1 MFFYIVVFCFS
12 LSYNSNIGVIEVSLK
27 KETEIFENYSI
38 PRAVAALAIPTVITQ
53 IIMIIY
59 NFADTWYVGLTNNSA
74 AIAALSVCMPIF
86 VLMAAIA
93 NLFGIGASSV
103 ISRSLGAK
111 NPQKARRAFSFA
123 FWGGLAASVI
133 YSIVIYC
140 TRSPLAYLIGG
151 DVDSYEFIQRYMFW
165 TMIVGSVPTVLN
177 SLFGHLIRSVGA
189 SKEASFGMS
198 LGAVMNIILD
208 PLFMFVLLP
217 KGHEVEGAAIAT
229 MLSNLI
235 ATLYFFFYLKKKK
248 DSPVFTL
255 SPSFVMEDKT
265 VWADV
270 LSIGF
275 PAALSTSLAMLSNI
289 FANSLVSS
297 YGSKAV
303 AGMGIAKKVNTLA
316 FNITM
321 GLTQG
326 VLPLIGYNYAAK
338 NYKRMKDV
346 ILFTLG
352 VALSFTCCCVVL
364 FIFNREAL
372 VTFFIKDPQTIA
384 EGTRFLNVIALGVP
398 LCAIT
403 YTMNTVFQATG
414 QRKKAFVLSI
424 LRKGFLD
431 IPLMF
436 LFKGMFER
444 VGVVMATPVAEGL
457 SAILAFAM
465 FIPMM
470 KELLKQQEIIE

>member
-1 MFFYIVVFCFS
+1 MS
-12 LSYNSNIGVIEVSLK
+12 LR
-27 KETEIFENYSI
+27 KETEVFENYSI
-38 PRAVAALAIPTVITQ
+38 PKAVAALAVPTVITQ
-53 IIMIIY
+53 IITIIY

-74 AIAALSVCMPIF
+74 AIAALSVCMPIY

-111 NPQKARRAFSFA
+111 KPEKARRAFSFA
-123 FWGGLAASVI
+123 FWGGIAAAVV
-133 YSIVIYC
+133 YSLLIFVF
-140 TRSPLAYLIGG
+140 RSKLAYLIGG
-151 DVDSYEFIQRYMFW
+151 DADSYEFIQQYMFW
-165 TMIVGSVPTVLN
+165 TMIVGSLPTVLN

-189 SKEASFGMS
+189 SKQASFGMS
-198 LGAVMNIILD
+198 LGALMNIALD

-217 KGHEVEGAAIAT
+217 AGHEVEGAAIAT
-229 MLSNLI
+229 MLSNTI
-235 ATLYFFFYLKKKK
+235 ATAYFFLYLRKTKE
-248 DSPVFTL
+248 SPVFTL
-255 SPSFVMEDKT
+255 SPSFAIEDKG
-265 VWADV
+265 VWSEV

-289 FANSLVSS
+289 FANSLVSDF
-297 YGSKAV
+297 GSKAV
-303 AGMGIAKKVNTLA
+303 AGMGIAKKINTLA

-338 NYKRMKDV
+338 KYKRMKNV
-346 ILFTLG
+346 IWFTLG
-352 VALSFTCCCVVL
+352 VALTFTCCCVVL
-364 FIFNREAL
+364 FELQRGML
-372 VTFFIKDPQTIA
+372 VSFFIKDAETIDQ
-384 EGTRFLNVIALGVP
+384 GQKFLSMIALGVP

-424 LRKGFLD
+424 LRKGVLD

-436 LFKGMFER
+436 VFRGLFER
-444 VGVVMATPVAEGL
+444 VGVVMATPVAEGI
-457 SAILAFAM
+457 SAVVAFVM
-465 FIPMM
+465 FMPMI
-470 KELLKQQEIIE
+470 KELIQSSEEA

>member
-1 MFFYIVVFCFS
+1 MS
-12 LSYNSNIGVIEVSLK
+12 LR
-27 KETEIFENYSI
+27 KETEIFEHASI
-38 PRAVAALAIPTVITQ
+38 PKAVAALAIPTVITQ
-53 IIMIIY
+53 IITIIY

-74 AIAALSVCMPIF
+74 AIAALSVSMPIY

-93 NLFGIGASSV
+93 NLFGVGASSV

-111 NPQKARRAFSFA
+111 NPEKARKAFSFA
-123 FWGGLAASVI
+123 FWGGIIASII
-133 YSIVIYC
+133 YSVVILL
-140 TRSPLAYLIGG
+140 TKEQLAYLIGG
-151 DVDSYEFIQRYMFW
+151 DIDSFEFIQKYMFW
-165 TMIVGSVPTVLN
+165 TMIVGSFPTVMN
-177 SLFGHLIRSVGA
+177 PLFGHLIRSVGA
-189 SKEASFGMS
+189 SKQASFGMS
-198 LGAVMNIILD
+198 LGALMNIVLD
-208 PLFMFVLLP
+208 PIFMFVLLP

-229 MLSNLI
+229 ALSNTI
-235 ATLYFFFYLKKKK
+235 ATLYFFWYLQKTKN
-248 DSPVFTL
+248 SPVFTL
-255 SPSFVMEDKT
+255 SPSYALEDRG
-265 VWADV
+265 VWLDV

-289 FANSLVSS
+289 FANSLVSDF
-297 YGSKAV
+297 GSKAV
-303 AGMGIAKKVNTLA
+303 AGMGIAKKINTLA

-338 NYKRMKDV
+338 KYQRMKDI

-364 FIFNREAL
+364 FILNKEML
-372 VTFFIKDPQTIA
+372 VSFFIKDPETIY
-384 EGTRFLNVIALGVP
+384 EGQRFLNVIALGVP

-403 YTMNTVFQATG
+403 YTMNTAFQAIG

-436 LFKGMFER
+436 LFKSIFER
-444 VGVVMATPVAEGL
+444 IGVVMATPVAEGI
-457 SAILAFAM
+457 SAIIAFLM

-470 KELLKQQEIIE
+470 KKLMMLQSQDVSI

>member
-1 MFFYIVVFCFS
+1 MS
-12 LSYNSNIGVIEVSLK
+12 LR

-38 PRAVAALAIPTVITQ
+38 PKAVAALAVPTVITQ
-53 IIMIIY
+53 IITIIY

-74 AIAALSVCMPIF
+74 AIAALSVCMPIY

-103 ISRSLGAK
+103 ISRSLGAR
-111 NPQKARRAFSFA
+111 NLEKARRAFSFA
-123 FWGGLAASVI
+123 LWGGIAASVV
-133 YSIVIYC
+133 YSLLILIFRVK
-140 TRSPLAYLIGG
+140 LAYLIGG
-151 DVDSYEFIQRYMFW
+151 DVDSFGFIQKYMFW
-165 TMIVGSVPTVLN
+165 TMIVGSLPTVLN

-208 PLFMFVLLP
+208 PIFMFVILP

-229 MLSNLI
+229 MMSNCC
-235 ATLYFFFYLKKKK
+235 ATLYFFVYLKRVK

-255 SPSFVMEDKT
+255 SPSHAIQDYK
-265 VWADV
+265 VWSEV

-275 PAALSTSLAMLSNI
+275 PAAVSTSLAMLSNI
-289 FANSLVSS
+289 FANSLVSD

-303 AGMGIAKKVNTLA
+303 AGMGIAKKINTLA
-316 FNITM
+316 FNITL

-326 VLPLIGYNYAAK
+326 VLPLIGYNYAARK
-338 NYKRMKDV
+338 YKRMKDIV
-346 ILFTLG
+346 LFTLG
-352 VALSFTCCCVVL
+352 VALSFTCFCVI
-364 FIFNREAL
+364 IFQFNKEFL
-372 VTFFIKDPQTIA
+372 VQFFIKDPETIF
-384 EGTRFLNVIALGVP
+384 EGQRFLSVVALGVP

-414 QRKKAFVLSI
+414 QRKKSFVLSI
-424 LRKGFLD
+424 LRKGLLD

-436 LFKGMFER
+436 VFRVMFER
-444 VGVVMATPVAEGL
+444 LGVVMATPVAEAI
-457 SAILAFAM
+457 SAVIAFIL
-465 FIPMM
+465 FIPMV
-470 KELLKQQEIIE
+470 KELLKTEKETQTL

>member
-1 MFFYIVVFCFS
+1 MS
-12 LSYNSNIGVIEVSLK
+12 LR

-38 PRAVAALAIPTVITQ
+38 PNAVAALALPTVITQ
-53 IIMIIY
+53 IITIVY

-74 AIAALSVCMPIF
+74 AIAALSVCMPIY

-103 ISRSLGAK
+103 ISRSLGARM
-111 NPQKARRAFSFA
+111 PEKARRAFSFA
-123 FWGGLAASVI
+123 FWGGIVVSILYSVI
-133 YSIVIYC
+133 ILLF
-140 TRSPLAYLIGG
+140 RSELAYLIGG
-151 DVDSYEFIQRYMFW
+151 DADSFDFIQKYMFW
-165 TMIVGSVPTVLN
+165 TMIIGSLPTVLN

-189 SKEASFGMS
+189 SKQASFGMS

-208 PLFMFVLLP
+208 PIFMFVLLP

-229 MLSNLI
+229 MLSNCC
-235 ATLYFFFYLKKKK
+235 ATLYFFFYLKQVK

-255 SPSFVMEDKT
+255 APSYALEDRR
-265 VWADV
+265 VWAEV
-270 LSIGF
+270 LSIGL

-289 FANSLVSS
+289 FANSLVSN

-303 AGMGIAKKVNTLA
+303 AGMGIAKKINTLA
-316 FNITM
+316 FNITL

-338 NYKRMKDV
+338 KYKRMKDIV
-346 ILFTLG
+346 LFTLG
-352 VALSFTCCCVVL
+352 VALSFTCFCVLL
-364 FIFNREAL
+364 FEFNREFL
-372 VTFFIKDPQTIA
+372 VQFFIKDQETIY
-384 EGTRFLNVIALGVP
+384 EGQRFLSIIALGVP

-414 QRKKAFVLSI
+414 QRKKSFILSI
-424 LRKGFLD
+424 LRKGLLD

-436 LFKGMFER
+436 LFRGMFER
-444 VGVVMATPVAEGL
+444 LGVVMATPVAEGI
-457 SAILAFAM
+457 SAIIAFVL
-465 FIPMM
+465 FIPMV
-470 KELLKQQEIIE
+470 KKLLNEEKNNKKLI

>member
-1 MFFYIVVFCFS
+1 MS
-12 LSYNSNIGVIEVSLK
+12 LR

-38 PRAVAALAIPTVITQ
+38 PKAVAALALPTVITQ
-53 IIMIIY
+53 IITIVY

-74 AIAALSVCMPIF
+74 AIAALSVCMPIY

-103 ISRSLGAK
+103 ISRSLGSRM
-111 NPQKARRAFSFA
+111 PEKARRAFSFA
-123 FWGGLAASVI
+123 FWGGIVVSILYSVI
-133 YSIVIYC
+133 ILLFCSE
-140 TRSPLAYLIGG
+140 LAYLIGG
-151 DVDSYEFIQRYMFW
+151 DADSFDFIQKYMFW
-165 TMIVGSVPTVLN
+165 TMIIGSLPTVLN

-189 SKEASFGMS
+189 SKQASFGMS

-208 PLFMFVLLP
+208 PIFMFVLLP

-229 MLSNLI
+229 MLSNCC
-235 ATLYFFFYLKKKK
+235 ATLYFFFYLKQVK

-255 SPSFVMEDKT
+255 APSYALEDCK
-265 VWADV
+265 VWAEV
-270 LSIGF
+270 LSIGL

-289 FANSLVSS
+289 FANSLVSN

-303 AGMGIAKKVNTLA
+303 AGMGIAKKINTLA
-316 FNITM
+316 FNITL

-338 NYKRMKDV
+338 KYKRMKDIV
-346 ILFTLG
+346 LFTLG
-352 VALSFTCCCVVL
+352 VALSFTCFCVL
-364 FIFNREAL
+364 MFEFNREFL
-372 VTFFIKDPQTIA
+372 VQFFIKDQETIY
-384 EGTRFLNVIALGVP
+384 EGQRFLNIIALGVP

-414 QRKKAFVLSI
+414 QRKKSFILSI
-424 LRKGFLD
+424 LRKGLLD

-436 LFKGMFER
+436 LFRGMFER
-444 VGVVMATPVAEGL
+444 LGVVMATPVAEGI
-457 SAILAFAM
+457 SAIIAFVL
-465 FIPMM
+465 FIPMV
-470 KELLKQQEIIE
+470 KELLNEEKITKI

>member
-1 MFFYIVVFCFS
+1 MS
-12 LSYNSNIGVIEVSLK
+12 LR

-38 PRAVAALAIPTVITQ
+38 PKAVAALALPTVITQ
-53 IIMIIY
+53 IITIVY

-74 AIAALSVCMPIF
+74 AIAALSVCMPIY

-103 ISRSLGAK
+103 ISRSLGARM
-111 NPQKARRAFSFA
+111 PEKARRAFSFA
-123 FWGGLAASVI
+123 FWGGIVVSTLYSVI
-133 YSIVIYC
+133 ILLF
-140 TRSPLAYLIGG
+140 RSELAYLIGG
-151 DVDSYEFIQRYMFW
+151 DADSFDFIQKYMFW
-165 TMIVGSVPTVLN
+165 TMIIGSLPTVLN

-189 SKEASFGMS
+189 SKQASFGMS

-208 PLFMFVLLP
+208 PIFMFVLLP

-229 MLSNLI
+229 MLSNCC
-235 ATLYFFFYLKKKK
+235 ATLYFFLYLKQVK

-255 SPSFVMEDKT
+255 APSYALEDRK
-265 VWADV
+265 VWAEV
-270 LSIGF
+270 LSIGL

-289 FANSLVSS
+289 FANSLVSN

-303 AGMGIAKKVNTLA
+303 AGMGIAKKINTLA
-316 FNITM
+316 FNITL

-338 NYKRMKDV
+338 KYKRMKDIV
-346 ILFTLG
+346 LFTLG
-352 VALSFTCCCVVL
+352 VALSFTCFCVLL
-364 FIFNREAL
+364 FEFNREFL
-372 VTFFIKDPQTIA
+372 VQFFIKNQETIY
-384 EGTRFLNVIALGVP
+384 EGQRFLSIIALGVP

-414 QRKKAFVLSI
+414 QRKKSFILSI
-424 LRKGFLD
+424 LRKGLLD

-436 LFKGMFER
+436 LFRGMFER
-444 VGVVMATPVAEGL
+444 LGVVMATPVAEGI
-457 SAILAFAM
+457 SAIIAFAL
-465 FIPMM
+465 FIPMV
-470 KELLKQQEIIE
+470 KKLLNEEKNNKNLI

>member
-1 MFFYIVVFCFS
+1 MS
-12 LSYNSNIGVIEVSLK
+12 LR
-27 KETEIFENYSI
+27 KETAIFENYSI
-38 PRAVAALAIPTVITQ
+38 PKAVAALAIPTVITQ
-53 IIMIIY
+53 IITIIY

-74 AIAALSVCMPIF
+74 AIAALSVSMPIY

-111 NPQKARRAFSFA
+111 NPEKARKAFSFA
-123 FWGGLAASVI
+123 FWGGICTAVVYSALI
-133 YSIVIYC
+133 YVF
-140 TRSPLAYLIGG
+140 RSPLAYLIGG
-151 DVDSYEFIQRYMFW
+151 DAESYEFIQKYMLW
-165 TMIVGSVPTVLN
+165 TMIVGSIPTVLN
-177 SLFGHLIRSVGA
+177 SLFGHLVRSVGA

-198 LGAVMNIILD
+198 LGAVMNIVLD
-208 PLFMFVLLP
+208 PIFMFVLLP

-229 MLSNLI
+229 MLSNAI
-235 ATLYFFFYLKKKK
+235 ATVYFFIYLAKTKEN
-248 DSPVFTL
+248 PVFNL
-255 SPSFVMEDKT
+255 SIRCALEDKR

-289 FANSLVSS
+289 FANSMVSD

-303 AGMGIAKKVNTLA
+303 AGMGIAKKINTLA
-316 FNITM
+316 FNITL

-338 NYKRMKDV
+338 KYKRMKDIV
-346 ILFTLG
+346 VFTLE
-352 VALSFTCCCVVL
+352 VALAFTGSCVVF
-364 FIFNREAL
+364 FILNKEML
-372 VTFFIKDPQTIA
+372 VSFFIKDPETVQQ
-384 EGTRFLNVIALGVP
+384 GMNFLNVVALGVP

-414 QRKKAFVLSI
+414 QRNKSFVLSI
-424 LRKGFLD
+424 LRKGCLD

-436 LFKGMFER
+436 VFRSMFER
-444 VGVVMATPVAEGL
+444 IGVVMATPVAEAI
-457 SAILAFAM
+457 SAIIAFVL
-465 FIPMM
+465 FIPMVKKLM
-470 KELLKQQEIIE
+470 QSANEA

>member
-1 MFFYIVVFCFS
+1 MS
-12 LSYNSNIGVIEVSLK
+12 LR

-38 PRAVAALAIPTVITQ
+38 PKAVAALALPTVITQ
-53 IIMIIY
+53 IITIVY

-74 AIAALSVCMPIF
+74 AIAALSVCMPIY

-103 ISRSLGAK
+103 ISRSLGARM
-111 NPQKARRAFSFA
+111 PEKARRAFSFA
-123 FWGGLAASVI
+123 FWGGIVVSILYSVI
-133 YSIVIYC
+133 ILLF
-140 TRSPLAYLIGG
+140 RSELAYLIGG
-151 DVDSYEFIQRYMFW
+151 DADSFDFIQKYMFW
-165 TMIVGSVPTVLN
+165 TMIIGSLPTVLN

-189 SKEASFGMS
+189 SKQASFGMS

-208 PLFMFVLLP
+208 PIFMFVLLP

-229 MLSNLI
+229 MLSNCC
-235 ATLYFFFYLKKKK
+235 ATLYFFFYLKQVK

-255 SPSFVMEDKT
+255 APSYALEDRK
-265 VWADV
+265 VWAEV
-270 LSIGF
+270 LSIGL

-289 FANSLVSS
+289 FANSLVSN

-303 AGMGIAKKVNTLA
+303 AGMGIAKKINTLA
-316 FNITM
+316 FNITL

-338 NYKRMKDV
+338 KYKRMKDIV
-346 ILFTLG
+346 LFTLG
-352 VALSFTCCCVVL
+352 VALSFTCFCVLL
-364 FIFNREAL
+364 FEFNREFL
-372 VTFFIKDPQTIA
+372 VQFFIKDQETIY
-384 EGTRFLNVIALGVP
+384 EGQRFLSIIALGVP

-414 QRKKAFVLSI
+414 QRKKSFILSI
-424 LRKGFLD
+424 LRKGLLD

-436 LFKGMFER
+436 LFRGLFER
-444 VGVVMATPVAEGL
+444 LGVVMATPVAEGI
-457 SAILAFAM
+457 SAIIAFVL
-465 FIPMM
+465 FIPMV
-470 KELLKQQEIIE
+470 KKLLNEEKNNKNLI

>member
-1 MFFYIVVFCFS
+1 MS
-12 LSYNSNIGVIEVSLK
+12 LR

-38 PRAVAALAIPTVITQ
+38 PKAVAALALPTVITQ
-53 IIMIIY
+53 IITIVY

-74 AIAALSVCMPIF
+74 AIAALSVCMPIY

-103 ISRSLGAK
+103 ISRSLGARM
-111 NPQKARRAFSFA
+111 PEKARRAFSFA
-123 FWGGLAASVI
+123 FWGGIVVSILYSVI
-133 YSIVIYC
+133 ILLF
-140 TRSPLAYLIGG
+140 RSELAYLIGG
-151 DVDSYEFIQRYMFW
+151 DADSFDFIQKYMFW
-165 TMIVGSVPTVLN
+165 TMIIGSLPTVLN

-189 SKEASFGMS
+189 SKQASFGMS

-208 PLFMFVLLP
+208 PIFMFVLLP

-229 MLSNLI
+229 MLSNCC
-235 ATLYFFFYLKKKK
+235 ATLYFFFYLKQVK

-255 SPSFVMEDKT
+255 APSYALEDRK
-265 VWADV
+265 VWAEV
-270 LSIGF
+270 LSIGL

-289 FANSLVSS
+289 FANSLVSN

-303 AGMGIAKKVNTLA
+303 AGMGIAKKINTLA
-316 FNITM
+316 FNITL

-338 NYKRMKDV
+338 KYKRMKDIV
-346 ILFTLG
+346 LFTLG
-352 VALSFTCCCVVL
+352 VALSFTCFCVLL
-364 FIFNREAL
+364 FEFNREFL
-372 VTFFIKDPQTIA
+372 VQFFIKDQETIY
-384 EGTRFLNVIALGVP
+384 EGQRFLSIIALGVP

-414 QRKKAFVLSI
+414 QRKKSFILSI
-424 LRKGFLD
+424 LRKGLLD

-436 LFKGMFER
+436 LFRGMFER
-444 VGVVMATPVAEGL
+444 LGVVMATPVAEGI
-457 SAILAFAM
+457 SAIIAFVL
-465 FIPMM
+465 FIPMV
-470 KELLKQQEIIE
+470 KKLLNEEKITII

>member
-1 MFFYIVVFCFS
+1 MS
-12 LSYNSNIGVIEVSLK
+12 LR

-38 PRAVAALAIPTVITQ
+38 PKAVAALALPTVITQ
-53 IIMIIY
+53 IITIIY

-74 AIAALSVCMPIF
+74 AIAALSVCMPIY

-103 ISRSLGAK
+103 ISRSLGARM
-111 NPQKARRAFSFA
+111 PEKARRAFSFA
-123 FWGGLAASVI
+123 FWGGIVVSILYSVI
-133 YSIVIYC
+133 ILLF
-140 TRSPLAYLIGG
+140 RSELAYLIGG
-151 DVDSYEFIQRYMFW
+151 DADSFDFIQKYMFW
-165 TMIVGSVPTVLN
+165 TMIIGSLPTVLN

-189 SKEASFGMS
+189 SKQASFGMS

-208 PLFMFVLLP
+208 PIFMFVLLP

-229 MLSNLI
+229 MLSNCC
-235 ATLYFFFYLKKKK
+235 ATLYFFFYLKQVN

-255 SPSFVMEDKT
+255 TPSYALEDCK
-265 VWADV
+265 VWAEV
-270 LSIGF
+270 LSIGL

-289 FANSLVSS
+289 FANSLVSN

-303 AGMGIAKKVNTLA
+303 AGMGIAKKINTLA
-316 FNITM
+316 FNITL

-338 NYKRMKDV
+338 KYKRMKDIV
-346 ILFTLG
+346 LFTLG
-352 VALSFTCCCVVL
+352 VALSFTCFCVLL
-364 FIFNREAL
+364 FEFNREFL
-372 VTFFIKDPQTIA
+372 VQFFIKDQETIY
-384 EGTRFLNVIALGVP
+384 EGQRFLSIIALGVP

-414 QRKKAFVLSI
+414 QRKKSFILSI
-424 LRKGFLD
+424 LRKGLLD

-436 LFKGMFER
+436 LFRGMFER
-444 VGVVMATPVAEGL
+444 LGVVMATPVAEGI
-457 SAILAFAM
+457 SAIIAFVL
-465 FIPMM
+465 FIPMV
-470 KELLKQQEIIE
+470 KELLNEEKITKI

>member
-1 MFFYIVVFCFS
+1 MS
-12 LSYNSNIGVIEVSLK
+12 LR

-38 PRAVAALAIPTVITQ
+38 PRAVAALAVPTVITQ
-53 IIMIIY
+53 IITIIY

-74 AIAALSVCMPIF
+74 AIAALSVCMPIY

-103 ISRSLGAK
+103 ISRSLGSRM
-111 NPQKARRAFSFA
+111 PEKARRAFSFA
-123 FWGGLAASVI
+123 LWGGIAVSTLYSVL
-133 YSIVIYC
+133 IVLF
-140 TRSPLAYLIGG
+140 RSELAYLIGG
-151 DVDSYEFIQRYMFW
+151 DVDSYDFIQKYMFW
-165 TMIVGSVPTVLN
+165 TMIVGSLPTVLN

-189 SKEASFGMS
+189 SKQASFGMS

-208 PLFMFVLLP
+208 PIFMFVLLP

-229 MLSNLI
+229 MLSNCC
-235 ATLYFFFYLKKKK
+235 ATLYFFLYLNKTKE
-248 DSPVFTL
+248 SPVFTL
-255 SPSFVMEDKT
+255 SPSYALEDCK
-265 VWADV
+265 VWSEV

-289 FANSLVSS
+289 FANSLVSG

-303 AGMGIAKKVNTLA
+303 AGMGIAKKINTLA
-316 FNITM
+316 FNITL

-338 NYKRMKDV
+338 KYKRMKDIV
-346 ILFTLG
+346 LFTLG
-352 VALSFTCCCVVL
+352 VALSFTCFCVVL
-364 FIFNREAL
+364 FEFNREFL
-372 VTFFIKDPQTIA
+372 VEFFIKDLDTIY
-384 EGTRFLNVIALGVP
+384 EGQRFLSVVALGVP

-414 QRKKAFVLSI
+414 QRKKSFVLSI
-424 LRKGFLD
+424 LRKGLLD

-436 LFKGMFER
+436 VFRSMFER
-444 VGVVMATPVAEGL
+444 LGVVMATPVAEGI
-457 SAILAFAM
+457 SAIIAFVL
-465 FIPMM
+465 FIPMV
-470 KELLKQQEIIE
+470 KELLKNEIK

>member
-1 MFFYIVVFCFS
+1 MS
-12 LSYNSNIGVIEVSLK
+12 LR

-38 PRAVAALAIPTVITQ
+38 PKAVAALAVPTVITQ
-53 IIMIIY
+53 IITIIY

-74 AIAALSVCMPIF
+74 AIAALSVCMPIY

-103 ISRSLGAK
+103 ISRSLGARM
-111 NPQKARRAFSFA
+111 PEKARRAFSFA
-123 FWGGLAASVI
+123 FWGGIAVSVI
-133 YSIVIYC
+133 YSALILLF
-140 TRSPLAYLIGG
+140 RSELAYLIGG
-151 DVDSYEFIQRYMFW
+151 DVDSFDFIQKYMFW
-165 TMIVGSVPTVLN
+165 TMIAGSLPTVLN

-189 SKEASFGMS
+189 SKQASFGMS

-208 PLFMFVLLP
+208 PIFMFVILP

-229 MLSNLI
+229 MLSNCC
-235 ATLYFFFYLKKKK
+235 ATLYFFFYLKKVK

-255 SPSFVMEDKT
+255 SPSYAFEDRK
-265 VWADV
+265 VWGEV

-289 FANSLVSS
+289 FANSLVSD

-303 AGMGIAKKVNTLA
+303 AGMGIAKKINTLA
-316 FNITM
+316 FNITL

-338 NYKRMKDV
+338 KYKRMKDIV
-346 ILFTLG
+346 LFTLA
-352 VALSFTCCCVVL
+352 VALSFTCFCVIL
-364 FIFNREAL
+364 FEFNREFL
-372 VTFFIKDPQTIA
+372 VQFFIKDPETIY
-384 EGTRFLNVIALGVP
+384 EGQRFLSVVALGVP

-414 QRKKAFVLSI
+414 QRKKSFVLSI
-424 LRKGFLD
+424 LRKGLLD

-436 LFKGMFER
+436 VFRTMFER
-444 VGVVMATPVAEGL
+444 LGVVMATPVAEAI
-457 SAILAFAM
+457 SAVIAFVL
-465 FIPMM
+465 FGPMV
-470 KELLKQQEIIE
+470 KELLNVEKNL

>member
-1 MFFYIVVFCFS
+1 MS
-12 LSYNSNIGVIEVSLK
+12 LR

-38 PRAVAALAIPTVITQ
+38 PKAVAALALPTVITQ
-53 IIMIIY
+53 IITIIY

-74 AIAALSVCMPIF
+74 AIAALSVCMPIY

-103 ISRSLGAK
+103 ISRSLGARM
-111 NPQKARRAFSFA
+111 PEKARRAFSFA
-123 FWGGLAASVI
+123 FWGGIVVSILYSVI
-133 YSIVIYC
+133 ILLF
-140 TRSPLAYLIGG
+140 RSELAYLIGG
-151 DVDSYEFIQRYMFW
+151 DADSFDFIQKYMFW
-165 TMIVGSVPTVLN
+165 TMIIGSLPTVLN

-189 SKEASFGMS
+189 SKQASFGMS

-208 PLFMFVLLP
+208 PIFMFVLLP

-229 MLSNLI
+229 MLSNCC
-235 ATLYFFFYLKKKK
+235 ATLYFFFYLKQVK

-255 SPSFVMEDKT
+255 APSYALEDRK
-265 VWADV
+265 VWVEV
-270 LSIGF
+270 LSIGL

-289 FANSLVSS
+289 FANSLVSN

-303 AGMGIAKKVNTLA
+303 AGMGIAKKINTLA
-316 FNITM
+316 FNITL

-338 NYKRMKDV
+338 KYKRMKDIV
-346 ILFTLG
+346 LFTLG
-352 VALSFTCCCVVL
+352 VALSFTCFCVLL
-364 FIFNREAL
+364 FEFNREFL
-372 VTFFIKDPQTIA
+372 VQFFIKDQETIY
-384 EGTRFLNVIALGVP
+384 EGQRFLSIIALGVP

-414 QRKKAFVLSI
+414 QRKKSFILSI
-424 LRKGFLD
+424 LRKGLLD

-436 LFKGMFER
+436 LFRGMFER
-444 VGVVMATPVAEGL
+444 LGVVMATPVAEGI
-457 SAILAFAM
+457 SAIIAFVL
-465 FIPMM
+465 FIPMV
-470 KELLKQQEIIE
+470 KKLLNEEKNNKNLI

>member
-1 MFFYIVVFCFS
+1 MS
-12 LSYNSNIGVIEVSLK
+12 LR

-38 PRAVAALAIPTVITQ
+38 PKAVAALALPTVITQ
-53 IIMIIY
+53 IITIVY

-74 AIAALSVCMPIF
+74 AIAALSVCMPIY

-103 ISRSLGAK
+103 ISRSLGARM
-111 NPQKARRAFSFA
+111 PEKARRAFSFA
-123 FWGGLAASVI
+123 FWGGIVVSILYSVI
-133 YSIVIYC
+133 ILLF
-140 TRSPLAYLIGG
+140 RSELAYLIGG
-151 DVDSYEFIQRYMFW
+151 DADSFDFIQKYMFW
-165 TMIVGSVPTVLN
+165 TMIIGSLPTVLN

-189 SKEASFGMS
+189 SKQASFGMS

-208 PLFMFVLLP
+208 PIFMFVLLP

-229 MLSNLI
+229 MLSNCC
-235 ATLYFFFYLKKKK
+235 ATLYFFFYLKQVK

-255 SPSFVMEDKT
+255 APSYALEDRK
-265 VWADV
+265 VWAEV
-270 LSIGF
+270 LSIGL

-289 FANSLVSS
+289 FANSLVSN

-303 AGMGIAKKVNTLA
+303 AGMGIAKKINTLA
-316 FNITM
+316 FNITL

-338 NYKRMKDV
+338 KYKRMKDIV
-346 ILFTLG
+346 LFTLG
-352 VALSFTCCCVVL
+352 VALSFTCFCVLL
-364 FIFNREAL
+364 FEFNREFL
-372 VTFFIKDPQTIA
+372 VRFFIKDQETIY
-384 EGTRFLNVIALGVP
+384 EGQRFLSIIALGVP

-414 QRKKAFVLSI
+414 QRKKSFILSI
-424 LRKGFLD
+424 LRKGLLD

-436 LFKGMFER
+436 LFRGMFER
-444 VGVVMATPVAEGL
+444 LGVVMATPVAEGI
-457 SAILAFAM
+457 SAIIAFVL
-465 FIPMM
+465 FIPMV
-470 KELLKQQEIIE
+470 KKLLNEEKNNKNLI

>member
-1 MFFYIVVFCFS
+1 MS
-12 LSYNSNIGVIEVSLK
+12 LR

-38 PRAVAALAIPTVITQ
+38 PKAVAALALPTVITQ
-53 IIMIIY
+53 IITIVY

-74 AIAALSVCMPIF
+74 AIAALSVCMPIY

-103 ISRSLGAK
+103 ISRSLGARM
-111 NPQKARRAFSFA
+111 PEKARRAFSFA
-123 FWGGLAASVI
+123 FWGGIVVSILYSVI
-133 YSIVIYC
+133 ILLF
-140 TRSPLAYLIGG
+140 RSELAYLIGG
-151 DVDSYEFIQRYMFW
+151 DADSFDFIQKYMFW
-165 TMIVGSVPTVLN
+165 TMIIGSLPTVLN

-189 SKEASFGMS
+189 SKQASFGMS

-208 PLFMFVLLP
+208 PILMFVLLP

-229 MLSNLI
+229 MLSNCC
-235 ATLYFFFYLKKKK
+235 ATLYFFFYLKQVN

-255 SPSFVMEDKT
+255 APSYALEDRK
-265 VWADV
+265 VWAEV
-270 LSIGF
+270 LSIGL

-289 FANSLVSS
+289 FANSLVSN

-303 AGMGIAKKVNTLA
+303 AGMGIAKKINTLA
-316 FNITM
+316 FNITL

-338 NYKRMKDV
+338 KYKRMKDIV
-346 ILFTLG
+346 LFTLG
-352 VALSFTCCCVVL
+352 VALSFTCFCVLL
-364 FIFNREAL
+364 FELNREFL
-372 VTFFIKDPQTIA
+372 VQFFIKDQETIY
-384 EGTRFLNVIALGVP
+384 EGQRFLSIIALGVP

-414 QRKKAFVLSI
+414 QRKKSFILSI
-424 LRKGFLD
+424 LRKGLLD

-436 LFKGMFER
+436 LFRGMFER
-444 VGVVMATPVAEGL
+444 LGVVMATPVAEGI
-457 SAILAFAM
+457 SAIIAFVL
-465 FIPMM
+465 FIPMV
-470 KELLKQQEIIE
+470 KELLNEEKITKI